1 MRYHFTPTDWQKSGS
16 DTKCWIQTQFLSST
30 TFYRTL
36 SKTKKT
42 EKIYLSHPVILFLGI
57 YLRTRNSH
65 MCDKEIRR
73 RMLVTGNI
81 IWNKNRKGLK
91 QSKYLLREKIKLNCG
106 IFIQWNTAAAAA
118 AVISLQSCPTLCD
131 PTNSSPPGSSVP
143 GILQV
148 RILEWVAI
156 SLSNACMHPR
166 SLQSCLTLC
175 YAMVSSPLGFTVHR
189 IL

>member
-1 MRYHFTPTDWQKSGS
+1 MHNKPFEGSSAFPIVREIHHKTMRYHFTPTDWQKSGS

-91 QSKYLLREKIKLNCG
+91 QSKYLLREKTNNPEFCMW
-106 IFIQWNTAAAAA
+106 WNYSSK
-118 AVISLQSCPTLCD
+118 V
-131 PTNSSPPGSSVP
+131 TNK
-143 GILQV
+143 
-148 RILEWVAI
+148 
-156 SLSNACMHPR
+156 
-166 SLQSCLTLC
+166 
-175 YAMVSSPLGFTVHR
+175 
-189 IL
+189 